1 LLRANHTLQKLT
13 IFSQNLSKSCKGLD
27 NYDIIHQNRETNKNL
42 RLKKVGMQ
50 DYLDYAEKI
59 FG

>member
-42 RLKKVGMQ
+42 RLKKVGMP
-50 DYLDYAEKI
+50 DYLDYL
-59 FG
+59 